1 MKIGSNVIVD
11 TPVLSRF
18 FNLCVF
24 FVSFLL
30 HRPPFDLE
38 ISVIW
43 RVSQFL
49 KLFWSKEDSGD
60 ISEDVCVIESRKC
73 GTQLEHTRKENSS
86 NNSSVLICCFS
97 YLK

>member
-1 MKIGSNVIVD
+1 MSNVKGEKVKIGSNVIVD

-38 ISVIW
+38 ISVI
-43 RVSQFL
+43 
-49 KLFWSKEDSGD
+49 
-60 ISEDVCVIESRKC
+60 
-73 GTQLEHTRKENSS
+73 
-86 NNSSVLICCFS
+86 
-97 YLK
+97 